1 MKRYLLSMAVCA
13 ALATPILADYLV
25 IRINLGA
32 EATELA
38 SNNLPASGG
47 AGNAASG
54 GGGKGG
60 GTMGMGGG
68 GGGRGG
74 GAMGLG
80 GPGGPGGGPGG
91 LGGPAGGGRGG
102 PPGGANGGR
111 GGEAGGD
118 LGMGGGPGGLG
129 GPAGG
134 GPPPPGGAAGGRGG
148 PPGFGN
154 GDFGG
159 GRGGGTM
166 GLGGPGGGMGLGGA
180 NQGNQGG
187 PRPVGLV
194 TNKGD
199 LFIVATEVTVTKP
212 RNSNN
217 VLIKHKWG
225 QTVLNP
231 DVVLP
236 DRATMQVIKV
246 PGLEARYGSKRT
258 EYFDGSSKQYM
269 KLAEWM
275 LENWNMP
282 AEGGFS
288 IQSKLEA
295 YLNEL
300 NSLSASLSA
309 GEKARLDAMIKV
321 AAEIKK
327 PVAEAK
333 EEHALVKN
341 LLTKFG
347 KDFKVLQKGHFA
359 IYHAPR
365 DDKQAESKLAKLESA
380 YAGIMYWF
388 AFHGRPLPVPQK
400 QMVAVLVEKADQF
413 AAVHKM
419 FDDAPMFAD
428 GFYSALDNITVLAP
442 SRVDAGYDKFFSL
455 AKNAEAALKT
465 YNLDNK
471 KLFGDRIDKPI
482 INQSSNDQQR
492 VSDVLT
498 GQIFA
503 IATNAAIEEG
513 ESSTVTYE
521 AFRQIVASTGYMPR
535 TVILPRSVRHGLA
548 SFFSTPKSSGDHNLP
563 ALWSGIGG
571 EHWLHLPLFR
581 KLADARKSGET
592 AEVTVDEKLPTRH
605 KVKVGKLDVIAVI
618 TDRVFEKADKASKN
632 DHTFLLQ
639 KAEAESW
646 ALTYYLTKNRIV
658 ELKKFYDELAQMP
671 RDLQLSPEVLEQAFG
686 RAFELLDASGD
697 KLDKNKVEKFEAD
710 WAKYMQFAN
719 LTVDTAEK
727 TK

>member
-32 EATELA
+32 EATDP
-38 SNNLPASGG
+38 SSINLPGSGG
-47 AGNAASG
+47 NLI
-54 GGGKGG
+54 
-60 GTMGMGGG
+60 GG
-68 GGGRGG
+68 GGGRGGAMGMGLGSGGRGGAMGLGGPGAGSGRGGAAAPPGGGNGGRGGDAGSDLGMGGGPGGGGTPPPGGGAGGRGGAPGFGGNGDFGTGGGAAAGGGRGGPPAFGNQQGFGGG

-80 GPGGPGGGPGG
+80 GP
-91 LGGPAGGGRGG
+91 
-102 PPGGANGGR
+102 
-111 GGEAGGD
+111 
-118 LGMGGGPGGLG
+118 
-129 GPAGG
+129 
-134 GPPPPGGAAGGRGG
+134 
-148 PPGFGN
+148 
-154 GDFGG
+154 
-159 GRGGGTM
+159 
-166 GLGGPGGGMGLGGA
+166 A
-180 NQGNQGG
+180 NQGNQQSG
-187 PRPVGLV
+187 PRPTGLV
-194 TNKGD
+194 THKGD

-217 VLIKHKWG
+217 TLINHRWG

-236 DRATMQVIKV
+236 DRATMQIIKV
-246 PGLEARYGSKRT
+246 PGLEARYGNKRS

-282 AEGGFS
+282 AEGKFS
-288 IQSKLEA
+288 IQTKFEA

-309 GEKARLDAMIKV
+309 AEKARLDAMIKV

-333 EEHALVKN
+333 EEHALLKN
-341 LLTKFG
+341 LLNKFG
-347 KDFKVLQKGHFA
+347 KDFKVMQKGHFA

-365 DDKQAESKLAKLESA
+365 DDKQAEAKLAKLESA

-419 FDDAPMFAD
+419 FDEAPMFAD

-442 SRVDAGYDKFFSL
+442 SRVDPGYDKFFSL

-513 ESSTVTYE
+513 EASTVTYE

-571 EHWLHLPLFR
+571 EHWLHLPVFR
-581 KLADARKSGET
+581 KLAEARKSGDN

-618 TDRVFEKADKASKN
+618 TDRVFEKADKANKN
-632 DHTFLLQ
+632 DQTFLMQ

-646 ALTYYLTKNRIV
+646 ALTYYLTKNRIN

-671 RDLQLSPEVLEQAFG
+671 RDLQLSHEVLEQAFG
-686 RAFELLDASGD
+686 RAFDLLDASGD
-697 KLDKNKVEKFEAD
+697 KLDKNKVEKFETD

-719 LTVDTAEK
+719 LTVETAEK